1 MYIVQENLEP
11 ISIFLSTIFAG
22 EQTQAH
28 SNGNN
33 YEAYTVGGVKNLYD
47 LVDFNDYYYGVVL
60 TTIETDSCLPSG
72 SAYDNDITF
81 TIVAST
87 F

>member
-1 MYIVQENLEP
+1 MYIVQENLEAD
-11 ISIFLSTIFAG
+11 SIFLSTIFAG
-22 EQTQAH
+22 QQTQAH

-33 YEAYTVGGVKNLYD
+33 FEAYTVGGVKNLFD

-60 TTIETDSCLPSG
+60 TTIETDSCLTTG
-72 SAYDNDITF
+72 SAIDSDITF
-81 TIVAST
+81 SIVAST